1 MSVAYE
7 FGRFARSL
15 GIVIVFTIV
24 GPLVVSAVFAIVIA
38 SVGISLLQ
46 LLLEFF
52 ELETLRP
59 WLSIAAT
66 LLFFFIMVAAVAP
79 AIITG
84 LAFAIA
90 SVYWGMNSLWV
101 AFAIVAMIVLGVVV
115 AGFFLSPS
123 ESSPLL
129 LPSVQGLRQGFWLA
143 LFLMVPAALAA
154 SICWIFTRPL
164 HRMS

>member
-15 GIVIVFTIV
+15 GIVLVFAIV
-24 GPLVVSAVFAIVIA
+24 GPLVVSAVFAMVVA
-38 SVGISLLQ
+38 FVGISLLQ
-46 LLLEFF
+46 LFLEFF

-66 LLFFFIMVAAVAP
+66 LLFFFIMVAAVP
-79 AIITG
+79 PSIITG

-101 AFAIVAMIVLGVVV
+101 AFTIVAMIVIGVVA
-115 AGFFLSPS
+115 AGFFLSAP

-129 LPSVQGLRQGFWLA
+129 LPSVRGLRQGAWLA
-143 LFLMVPAALAA
+143 LFLMVPATLAA
-154 SICWIFTRPL
+154 SFCWLFTRPL